1 MKVVFAFGI
10 FLGTAFCCS
19 DDQYTCLDGE
29 CISADYQCDSWVDC
43 SDGEDDMGCSPCES
57 DQFLCATDS
66 KCIKWSWVCDGVD
79 DCGDGSDER
88 GCSNLCWNIYNTD
101 PLARRSI
108 AKVSAKKAVSW
119 GLDKGGKNRVAG
131 SNLYKKKNEVEA
143 EKIANKLEKLRLLRR
158 GKDGK

>member
-1 MKVVFAFGI
+1 MKVVLAFGF

-19 DDQYTCLDGE
+19 DDQYTCLDGQ
-29 CISADYQCDSWVDC
+29 CISSDYQCDSWVDC
-43 SDGEDDMGCSPCES
+43 SSGEDDMGCSPCES

-66 KCIKWSWVCDGVD
+66 CIKWYWVCDGMD

-88 GCSNLCWNIYNTD
+88 GCSNLCWNTYN

-108 AKVSAKKAVSW
+108 AKVSAKKAVSR
-119 GLDKGGKNRVAG
+119 GLNKGGKNEAAG

-143 EKIANKLEKLRLLRR
+143 EKIVNKLERLRLLRR
-158 GKDGK
+158 GKNGK